1 MNVDKDECS
10 TYNIVLHL
18 DYKTNKLLE
27 YIPIIN
33 TIYKKK
39 IGNEVYNEIIDILNI
54 TFRGDDINIT
64 PISINKCYGVEII
77 KNGHNIL
84 YISLYSLLY
93 GINIKSIHIL
103 FDGEYSRHVARF
115 INNLA
120 YTGTI
125 SLSNEYDISDTP
137 IQMLLEEIKYKFKL
151 RGGV

>member
-1 MNVDKDECS
+1 MNIDKDESS

-27 YIPIIN
+27 HIPIIN

-54 TFRGDDINIT
+54 TFYGDDINIT

-77 KNGHNIL
+77 KNGHNML
-84 YISLYSLLY
+84 YISLYSLLD
-93 GINIKSIHIL
+93 GTNIKSIHIL
-103 FDGEYSRHVARF
+103 FDGEYSRHVSRF
-115 INNLA
+115 INNLV

-137 IQMLLEEIKYKFKL
+137 IQTLLENIKYKFKL
-151 RGGV
+151 RGGH